1 MSETTPTKAHKKAPT
16 SSPTPTRHTQ
26 AAKKTISSSQED
38 YLESILYLLTK
49 NTVVRVTDLAIE
61 MKLSKP
67 SVHRAISNLKAQGLV
82 EQERYGSITLTHNG
96 ECLARSVQMRHDI
109 IKRFL
114 TDVLE
119 VPADKADDEAC
130 NMEHNISLDTILR
143 LSNFVEDWQK
153 QKQQSLD

>member
-1 MSETTPTKAHKKAPT
+1 MTDTAATKPIKKAPT

-26 AAKKTISSSQED
+26 TAKKAISSSQED

-49 NTVVRVTDLAIE
+49 NTVVRVTDLALE

-114 TDVLE
+114 TDVLA
-119 VPADKADDEAC
+119 VPDDKADDEAC
-130 NMEHNISLDTILR
+130 NMEHNISIDTIVR
-143 LSNFVEDWQK
+143 LSNFVEEWQK
-153 QKQQSLD
+153 QK